1 MRTTGMSSG
10 ISLKNNNTYSILI
23 YMEIKTALFTFSFC
37 LALSVQAFDFK
48 IGNLVFV
55 TNEQGSS
62 VSVMAEGVPF
72 REENLTL
79 LDSVVIPSSV
89 TYSGKTYP
97 VTSIGRGA
105 FQYCTRMTCLTIPS
119 SITSIAEQ
127 AFPNCRSLKQF
138 IVPADHPKYTTSEG
152 VLFTKEMDTL
162 IAYPNSKTAAYFIPK
177 EVKMIAKGA
186 FQFCYDLSSVTIP
199 EGVTTIGNNAFSSCH
214 SLKEIVLPQ
223 SVRFVGDDAFSYC
236 SNITTIT
243 IPSCITTYRESF
255 FRGCKSL
262 KQYVVPEDHPTF
274 SVIEGVLYSKDKKML
289 VSFPK
294 ARPAKYVIKEGVEA
308 IGDSAFYKCVH
319 LTSLTLPSSLT
330 SIGDKAFG
338 SCFRLKDINCLGTKP
353 PSLGRHIIDNSNS
366 CIIYIP
372 LSAESNYRSTIGWE
386 RLNII
391 EKGMDTNYSV
401 TLSKAGTLLNTIGAN
416 NANKVYKLTING
428 PINGT
433 DILTIRSKL
442 PILRILDLKDATIVK
457 GGDAYSENF
466 YTSDNKIGESMF
478 DQMQFLE
485 SVILPSHVTSI
496 GWFSFRGC
504 CRLVSITIPAR
515 VTSIGCYDFYGCE
528 DLKEIHLLRAIPPKV
543 IFDGPYAFKANPP
556 QMTLAFERDGS
567 NHVTEDN
574 SVGFKGINTST
585 CTLFV
590 PKGAKRA
597 YQQTLWKVFQTIQ
610 E

>member
-1 MRTTGMSSG
+1 MSRR
-10 ISLKNNNTYSILI
+10 
-23 YMEIKTALFTFSFC
+23 TALFIVIFC
-37 LALSVQAFDFK
+37 LALSIQAFDFK

-72 REENLTL
+72 REEYLSL

-89 TYSGKTYP
+89 TYSGTTYP

-105 FQYCTRMTCLTIPS
+105 FQYCTRMTSLTIPS
-119 SITSIAEQ
+119 SITSIAEH

-162 IAYPNSKTAAYFIPK
+162 IAYPNSKAAAYIIPK
-177 EVKMIAKGA
+177 DVKTIAKGA

-199 EGVTTIGNNAFSSCH
+199 EGVTTIGSKAFSSCD
-214 SLKEIVLPQ
+214 SLKEIVIPQ

-255 FRGCKSL
+255 FRGCKAL

-274 SVIEGVLYSKDKKML
+274 SVIEGVLYSKDKKIL

-294 ARPAKYVIKEGVEA
+294 AKSAKYVIQEGVEA
-308 IGDSAFYKCVH
+308 IGDSAFYKCVN

-338 SCFRLKDINCLGTKP
+338 SCFRLKDIYCSGIKP
-353 PSLGRHIIDNSNS
+353 PSLGRHIIDYPNS
-366 CIIYIP
+366 CIIYVP
-372 LSAESNYRSTIGWE
+372 LSAESNYRSTIGWD
-386 RLNII
+386 RLNVI
-391 EKGMDTNYSV
+391 EKGMDTNFSV
-401 TLSKAGTLLNTIGAN
+401 TLLKAGTLLNTIGAK
-416 NANKVYKLTING
+416 NANKVYKLTISG

-457 GGDAYSENF
+457 GGDAYSESF

-478 DQMQFLE
+478 EQLQFLE
-485 SVILPSHVTSI
+485 SVVLPSHVTSI

-504 CRLVSITIPAR
+504 SRLVSITIPAR

-528 DLKEIHLLRAIPPKV
+528 ELKEIHLLRAIPPKV
-543 IFDGPYAFKANPP
+543 LFDGAYAFKANPP
-556 QMTLAFERDGS
+556 EMTFTFEREVS
-567 NHVTEDN
+567 TPSTANN
-574 SVGFKGINTST
+574 RVGFKGVDTST
-585 CTLFV
+585 CILFI
-590 PKGAKRA
+590 PKGSKKL
-597 YQQTLWKVFQTIQ
+597 YQQTLWKEFQTL
-610 E
+610 EE